1 MRTQFAFSL
10 SERGEKYYNRTTVCY
25 SNQRRKIKMKKNRIR
40 STIDNFKFVL
50 FGSAAVGK
58 SSLVRRLVHDDYR
71 INYIPTVEDIHRYF
85 IQSNDRLCNLT
96 IVDTGGSHDFPAM
109 KELYIKN
116 CAAFILVL
124 SVDDKKSLE
133 QFKKDTQTILECRPN
148 AKILSVVNKVDIQE
162 RSFSS
167 IQVIRYMEKQRTR
180 YPQFQYKYLETSAE
194 SNVNVREIFYEAVE
208 LLSPGFKQQRKAGKR
223 GVAPPCTIL

>member
-1 MRTQFAFSL
+1 
-10 SERGEKYYNRTTVCY
+10 
-25 SNQRRKIKMKKNRIR
+25 MKNNRIR
-40 STIDNFKFVL
+40 STIDNYKFVL

-58 SSLVRRLVHDDYR
+58 SSLVRRLVHDEYR
-71 INYIPTVEDIHRYF
+71 INYVPTVEDIYRYF
-85 IQSNDRLCNLT
+85 MQSNNRLCNLT

-109 KELYIKN
+109 KELYIKD

-124 SVDDKKSLE
+124 SVDNKKSLE

-148 AKILSVVNKVDIQE
+148 AKILTVVNKVDIQE

-167 IQVIRYMEKQRTR
+167 IQVIRYMEKQRSR

-194 SNVNVREIFYEAVE
+194 TNMNVREMFYEAVE
-208 LLSPGFKQQRKAGKR
+208 LMSPGFKEQRKAGKR
-223 GVAPPCTIL
+223 GIPQTCTIL